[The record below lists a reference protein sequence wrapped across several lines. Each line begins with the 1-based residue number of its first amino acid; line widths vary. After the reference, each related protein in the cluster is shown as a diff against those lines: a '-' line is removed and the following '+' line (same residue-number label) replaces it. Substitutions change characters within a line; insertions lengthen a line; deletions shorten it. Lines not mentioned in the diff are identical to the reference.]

1 MPPGRLDVN
10 QLVLDSTRALVEWTR
25 GQSGL
30 GYADEHSS
38 PCSDLDLE
46 GIARRFGCFL
56 RVAPLQEGVQELALP
71 GIVGPPTITVNRNL
85 PGPARRLA
93 LRHGLAHLVAGELEG
108 EYDSGPRFMSSVHDY
123 MALEERRAD
132 LFGLVDLVPDRDLAA
147 AVRAHHSPTT
157 ARWWME
163 SQIQQFAPNWPKDRL
178 EDRARLRWQLYF
190 EGPRDNRGV

>member
-1 MPPGRLDVN
+1 MR
-10 QLVLDSTRALVEWTR
+10 DSTRALVGWTR

-30 GYADEHSS
+30 GYADEHFS
-38 PCSDLDLE
+38 PISDLDLE
-46 GIARRFGCFL
+46 GIARRLGCLL

-71 GIVGPPTITVNRNL
+71 GIVGPPTITVNRHL
-85 PGPARRLA
+85 PAPARRLA

-132 LFGLVDLVPDRDLAA
+132 LFALVDLIPDRELEA
-147 AVRAHHSPTT
+147 AVRAHHSPVS

-163 SQIQQFAPNWPKDRL
+163 GQIQQFAADWPKDRL
-178 EDRARLRWQLYF
+178 EDRARLRWELYF
-190 EGPRDNRGV
+190 DQGTRPA